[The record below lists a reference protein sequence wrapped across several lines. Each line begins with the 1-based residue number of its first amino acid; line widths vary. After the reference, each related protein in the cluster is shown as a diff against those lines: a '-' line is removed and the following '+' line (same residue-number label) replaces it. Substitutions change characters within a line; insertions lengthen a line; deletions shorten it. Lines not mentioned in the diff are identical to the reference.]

1 MESVLWGSAHGPTVG
16 GWEIAARYS
25 WAVEPSSCSRPGHE
39 AGAGTCIPSGHER
52 VASLQL
58 WVRVLTATCQMQ
70 FRLPTWSHL
79 VGGDSIVL
87 LGDFNAHS
95 WEGPVFTNPSLS
107 IMTITMSTGTPGT
120 PPAAHGGLTPEQ

>member
-39 AGAGTCIPSGHER
+39 VGGWCSCISSVHER

-58 WVRVLTATCQMQ
+58 WVLTAT
-70 FRLPTWSHL
+70 
-79 VGGDSIVL
+79 
-87 LGDFNAHS
+87 
-95 WEGPVFTNPSLS
+95 
-107 IMTITMSTGTPGT
+107 
-120 PPAAHGGLTPEQ
+120 